1 MKRRNTWDPTAS
13 AFCGAMA
20 GMTLTLV
27 LESYDV
33 FAGWF
38 DGTDPYIHIATEMA
52 VFAAGG
58 ALLFVA
64 LARRRHR
71 ASRKRR
77 PND

>member
-1 MKRRNTWDPTAS
+1 
-13 AFCGAMA
+13 MA

-52 VFAAGG
+52 VFCRRGRAA
-58 ALLFVA
+58 V
-64 LARRRHR
+64 
-71 ASRKRR
+71 RR
-77 PND
+77 PCQEEASGQPEAPPE